1 MLEDNVKKNRQRSWR
16 ILLSSLRMMQLMLLC
31 EVVQIRDVVVVLV
44 VHPELVDMGI
54 FIFDERNRDVML
66 VFQIVEHTVQ
76 VLAEDI
82 DDLGADYEGH
92 FAQAA
97 LGMGA
102 GKPAVN
108 HS

>member
-1 MLEDNVKKNRQRSWR
+1 MLKDNVKKNRQRSWR

-44 VHPELVDMGI
+44 VHPELVDVCV

-82 DDLGADYEGH
+82 DDLGADHEGH
-92 FAQAA
+92 FAQTS